1 LPVHTTGILS
11 CGHQNFKEFAMHP
24 TRNDLPARN
33 RARLEKWLNDAGTS
47 GKFTAVSRDVDKHLW
62 FLEAHLQASR

>member
-1 LPVHTTGILS
+1 
-11 CGHQNFKEFAMHP
+11 MHP

-62 FLEAHLQASR
+62 FLEAHLQAAR